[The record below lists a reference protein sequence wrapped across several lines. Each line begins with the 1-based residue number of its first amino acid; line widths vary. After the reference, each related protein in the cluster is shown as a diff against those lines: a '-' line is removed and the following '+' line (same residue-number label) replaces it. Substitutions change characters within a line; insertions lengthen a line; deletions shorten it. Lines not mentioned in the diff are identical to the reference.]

1 MIQKIEDANVEQIPG
16 YTATVYQH
24 ENGRSVVYH
33 PILTPEEYEKRRAN
47 LYKVAERFAR
57 HMEDVERRKLEALQK
72 N

>member
-24 ENGRSVVYH
+24 ENGRSVVYR
-33 PILTPEEYEKRRAN
+33 PILTPEEYEKRRAS
-47 LYKVAERFAR
+47 LYRAAERFAR
-57 HMEDVERRKLEALQK
+57 HMEDVERRKLETSQK